1 MTTTR
6 RLFLFTR
13 YATGV
18 LAVLFFVGGSA
29 AKGPAARPRPR
40 AEKPVPSPRPTSESS
55 WVVDGLSPRVLQ
67 LALQAAEVA
76 SKQGVGNGKVLGVID
91 FSLPSTTPRFWVLD
105 LGQKGVLFHEL
116 VAHGKGSGENLAT
129 SFSNRSGSSQS
140 SLGLY
145 VTRST
150 YEGGHGYSLR
160 LHGLEEGIND
170 QAMARAIVI
179 HGAWYVSKNMVAQ
192 HRRLGR
198 SQGCPAVEESVVKP
212 LIDAIKDGALIFAY
226 YPDTRW
232 LSTSKFLNP

>member
-6 RLFLFTR
+6 SMFLFAR
-13 YATGV
+13 YATG
-18 LAVLFFVGGSA
+18 LLTILFFVGGSS
-29 AKGPAARPRPR
+29 AKGPAAPPRPR
-40 AEKPVPSPRPTSESS
+40 AEKPVTSLRLNSNKP

-76 SKQGVGNGKVLGVID
+76 SKQRVGNGKVLGIID
-91 FSLPSTTPRFWVLD
+91 FSLPSTTPRLWVLD
-105 LGQKGVLFHEL
+105 LEKKGVLFHEL

-129 SFSNRSGSSQS
+129 SFSNRHGSSQS

-179 HGAWYVSKNMVAQ
+179 HGAWYVSRNMIAQ

-226 YPDTRW
+226 YPDNRW